1 MEAPDRDSAVAGQAE
16 AREDRE
22 VERARVGAAAR
33 VRAEVYGKR
42 GRPRVEAEAEE
53 QARAEEEWEARAAV
67 EGEQAPVA
75 VEDLAVDLERAG
87 QAVAVED
94 LAVDPDRVDRAAV
107 DRAAVDRAAVDRA
120 AVDQAVEGQVAVDR
134 VEAAPVVEGA
144 EDRAEDLAEVQVG
157 VAEAVGERGKV
168 ENQASGRRRQHC
180 CATACWEESRERQ
193 EWDPQG
199 WVALEEAEP
208 TR

>member
-1 MEAPDRDSAVAGQAE
+1 M
-16 AREDRE
+16 
-22 VERARVGAAAR
+22 
-33 VRAEVYGKR
+33 
-42 GRPRVEAEAEE
+42 EAEAEE

-107 DRAAVDRAAVDRA
+107 DRAAVDRAAVDRAAVDQAAVDQAVEGQAAVDQAVEGQVAVEDLAVDPDRVDRA

>member
-1 MEAPDRDSAVAGQAE
+1 VVEAPDRDSAVAGQAE

-107 DRAAVDRAAVDRA
+107 D
-120 AVDQAVEGQVAVDR
+120 QAVEGQVAVDR

>member
-1 MEAPDRDSAVAGQAE
+1 
-16 AREDRE
+16 
-22 VERARVGAAAR
+22 
-33 VRAEVYGKR
+33 
-42 GRPRVEAEAEE
+42 VEAEAEE

-94 LAVDPDRVDRAAV
+94 LAVDPDR
-107 DRAAVDRAAVDRA
+107 VDRA

>member
-1 MEAPDRDSAVAGQAE
+1 
-16 AREDRE
+16 
-22 VERARVGAAAR
+22 
-33 VRAEVYGKR
+33 
-42 GRPRVEAEAEE
+42 VEAEAEE

-107 DRAAVDRAAVDRA
+107 DRAAVDRAAVDRAAVDQAAVDQAVEGQA

>member
-1 MEAPDRDSAVAGQAE
+1 
-16 AREDRE
+16 
-22 VERARVGAAAR
+22 VEEG
-33 VRAEVYGKR
+33 
-42 GRPRVEAEAEE
+42 
-53 QARAEEEWEARAAV
+53 V
-67 EGEQAPVA
+67 EGQ
-75 VEDLAVDLERAG
+75 
-87 QAVAVED
+87 VAVED
-94 LAVDPDRVDRAAV
+94 LAVDPGR
-107 DRAAVDRAAVDRA
+107 VDRA

-157 VAEAVGERGKV
+157 GAEAVGERGKV

>member
-1 MEAPDRDSAVAGQAE
+1 MVEAPDRDSAVAGQAE

-107 DRAAVDRAAVDRA
+107 D
-120 AVDQAVEGQVAVDR
+120 QAVEGQVAVDR

>member
-107 DRAAVDRAAVDRA
+107 D
-120 AVDQAVEGQVAVDR
+120 QAVEGQVAVDR

>member
-1 MEAPDRDSAVAGQAE
+1 
-16 AREDRE
+16 
-22 VERARVGAAAR
+22 
-33 VRAEVYGKR
+33 
-42 GRPRVEAEAEE
+42 VEAEAEE

-107 DRAAVDRAAVDRA
+107 D
-120 AVDQAVEGQVAVDR
+120 QEVEGQVAGDR